1 MLMKTNIK
9 DIAQSIL
16 INSAKYNYAGQDPF
30 DSLNS
35 RFFTTFPKLK
45 KGLFGLAWI
54 QLNKRSI
61 VNVRSLLGVPAM
73 RNPKGI
79 GLFILGLLED
89 YQRTQESHY
98 LAEATK
104 LADWLLTQQ
113 SDISVWQHAC
123 WGYHFDWNARAFY
136 VPKGKP
142 NVITTIYVAQ
152 ALYALGEVTGEAKY
166 REPAL
171 DAAHFIVKILYC
183 EHDGREFFAYIPG
196 ETAFVHNASLWGA
209 AWVGFVANVTDN
221 TEYKNLVLKVARQ
234 SVKEQ
239 GEDGSWVYGS
249 RHHHQFIDGFHTGYN
264 LEALHVL
271 RKALDTDEFDSSIEQ
286 GLAYYKEHL
295 FEQDGTAKYYHNNR
309 YPLDMHCVSQAI
321 FTLLK
326 VGGTAQDV
334 KLAEKI
340 INKAIDT
347 LFMPKQKRFVY
358 QKHKNFTNKINYIRW
373 TQAWVYYSF
382 AYFNHFSDQQVAK
395 DKNMA
400 ELNIA
405 QQETPLHQ
413 QTMELES

>member
-1 MLMKTNIK
+1 LSNIDLFSLNT
-9 DIAQSIL
+9 DILTAS
-16 INSAKYNYAGQDPF
+16 SSDDYAGQDPF

-35 RFFTTFPKLK
+35 KFFTAFPKLK

-61 VNVRSLLGVPAM
+61 FNIRPLLGVPAM

-89 YQRTQESHY
+89 YKRSQEEHY
-98 LAEATK
+98 LTEAVK

-113 SDISVWQHAC
+113 SDAATWQHAC

-152 ALYALGEVTGEAKY
+152 ALYALSEVTGDDKY

-171 DAAHFIVKILYC
+171 DAAHFIVKTLYC
-183 EHDGREFFAYIPG
+183 EHDDRQFFAYIPG

-209 AWVGFVANVTDN
+209 AWVSFVAKQTNN
-221 TEYKNLVLKVARQ
+221 AEYKALALTVARQ

-239 GEDGSWVYGS
+239 GSDGSWVYGA

-264 LEALHVL
+264 LEALSIL
-271 RKALDTDEFDSSIEQ
+271 RTALATTEFDNAIEL
-286 GLAYYKEHL
+286 GLAYYKAHL
-295 FEQDGTAKYYHNNR
+295 FEEDGTAKYYHNNR

-326 VGGTAQDV
+326 VGGTAEDV

-340 INKAIDT
+340 INKSIDT

-358 QKHKNFTNKINYIRW
+358 QKNKHFTNKVNYVRW

-382 AYFNHFSDQQVAK
+382 AYFNRFSSEYNKQSTLSTTTNTTEFQGK
-395 DKNMA
+395 
-400 ELNIA
+400 
-405 QQETPLHQ
+405 
-413 QTMELES
+413 